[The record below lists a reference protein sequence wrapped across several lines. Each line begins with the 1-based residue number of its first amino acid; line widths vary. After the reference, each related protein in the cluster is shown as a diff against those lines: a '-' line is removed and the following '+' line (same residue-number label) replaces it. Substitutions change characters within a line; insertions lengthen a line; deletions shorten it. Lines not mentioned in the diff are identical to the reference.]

1 MPETTTPFADLL
13 VAVNDGNCRGPGQW
27 IPIACAVWRNVSARD
42 ARLLEATVAWELGR
56 RRRAQPSDEA
66 EIRERL
72 RIMNEATAAGRAMM
86 MSIAVRNDGA
96 Q

>member
-1 MPETTTPFADLL
+1 MTETTKPFADLL
-13 VAVNDGNCRGPGQW
+13 VAVNDGNRRGPGQW

-42 ARLLEATVAWELGR
+42 ARLLEATVTWELVQ

-72 RIMNEATAAGRAMM
+72 RMMEQATMAVRVAKAAG
-86 MSIAVRNDGA
+86 
-96 Q
+96 